1 MDNKEKSP
9 EQELIES
16 ISLMIEKAM
25 GQSTTMY
32 TGVLKSING
41 KKAVVTINGQ
51 DQTVSVIS
59 PSALLGA
66 ITRVFVPNGNMSN
79 AFIIGG
85 EGGGSSGSGTQIA
98 TGTYSGNGAYGANNA
113 ISLTFGFTPKFVYL
127 YSYISGAVSI
137 EGVLIN
143 PCHSYMVTISNSYPV
158 GSSSN
163 VVTWSNNGVSW
174 YSTSNANRQFNMNG
188 ATVYYFAIGS

>member
-9 EQELIES
+9 EKELIES

-51 DQTVSVIS
+51 DQTVAVVS

-79 AFIIGG
+79 AFI
-85 EGGGSSGSGTQIA
+85 
-98 TGTYSGNGAYGANNA
+98 
-113 ISLTFGFTPKFVYL
+113 V
-127 YSYISGAVSI
+127 
-137 EGVLIN
+137 
-143 PCHSYMVTISNSYPV
+143 HS
-158 GSSSN
+158 
-163 VVTWSNNGVSW
+163 
-174 YSTSNANRQFNMNG
+174 
-188 ATVYYFAIGS
+188 

>member
-41 KKAVVTINGQ
+41 QTAALTLHGQ
-51 DQTVSVIS
+51 DQTVAVIS

-79 AFIIGG
+79 AFI
-85 EGGGSSGSGTQIA
+85 
-98 TGTYSGNGAYGANNA
+98 
-113 ISLTFGFTPKFVYL
+113 V
-127 YSYISGAVSI
+127 
-137 EGVLIN
+137 
-143 PCHSYMVTISNSYPV
+143 HS
-158 GSSSN
+158 
-163 VVTWSNNGVSW
+163 
-174 YSTSNANRQFNMNG
+174 
-188 ATVYYFAIGS
+188 